1 MKSFIALIGLLLIF
15 RHSSACEVPGV
26 RLPPAVP
33 AARVILDTEQGDI
46 AIRVDLKRAPL
57 TACNFLKYVA
67 ANAYRGGSFGR
78 TVRADNQT
86 TAKIPIAV
94 IQAYPR
100 QGFEAWAPLQLERT
114 NETGL
119 RHQDGTVSMAR
130 GGLDDATDEFFIC
143 IGSQPELDFGGRRNP
158 DGQGFAAFGKVT
170 RGMSVVLRI
179 QKGVA
184 EGETLTPP
192 VMIRSARIVVY

>member
-1 MKSFIALIGLLLIF
+1 MGLMLIS
-15 RHSSACEVPGV
+15 RHVSACEVPGV

-33 AARVILDTEQGDI
+33 AARVILDTEQGEI
-46 AIRVDLKRAPL
+46 AISVDLKRAPL

-67 ANAYRGGSFGR
+67 ANAYRGGTFGR

-86 TAKIPIAV
+86 TAAVPIAV

-100 QGFEAWAPLQLERT
+100 PGFEAWAPLKLERT
-114 NETGL
+114 HDTGL
-119 RHQDGTVSMAR
+119 RHQEGTVSMAR
-130 GGLDDATDEFFIC
+130 GGTDDATDEFFIC

-158 DGQGFAAFGKVT
+158 DGQGFAAFGTVT

-179 QKGVA
+179 QNGAA
-184 EGETLTPP
+184 EGERLTPP
-192 VMIRSARIVVY
+192 VTIRSARIVVY